1 MESVLEPRKIGRL
14 SFVFPVYNEEEG
26 LPFLRRELEAWMKEQ
41 SGRMMLEIVLVN
53 DGSTDAS
60 LPFCMDWARANRCLR
75 LVSFS
80 RNFGHQAAVSAGLR
94 YATGDA
100 VVIMDADLQDPL
112 RVVPEMIR
120 RYEEGYD
127 VVYGQRRERKGET
140 AFKKASAWLFYRLL
154 RHCVHKSIPADT
166 GDFRLVSRRCV
177 DIVNAMP
184 EKQRF
189 LRGMFAWIGFPQIA
203 VPYVRDER
211 RFGTTKYPLH
221 KMLRFAWTGITSFSS
236 YPIRLVSVLG
246 LCFSLIGFAGCLYA
260 LICYAAGSAVQ
271 GWTSLLCLQALL
283 SGVVLLS
290 IGITGE
296 YVGKIFEELK
306 CRPLYLVE
314 KTFNVEEEEL
324 KR

>member
-1 MESVLEPRKIGRL
+1 MESMPEPRKLHRL
-14 SFVFPVYNEEEG
+14 SFVFPVYNEAEG
-26 LPFLRRELEAWMKEQ
+26 LPYLRQQVESWISEHESRLDLEV
-41 SGRMMLEIVLVN
+41 VLVN
-53 DGSTDAS
+53 DGSSDAS
-60 LPFCMDWARANRCLR
+60 LPFCIDWAQSDRRIR

-94 YATGDA
+94 YASGDA

-112 RVVPEMIR
+112 HVVDAMIR

-127 VVYGQRRERKGET
+127 VVYGQRQERKGET

-154 RHCVHKSIPADT
+154 RHCVHQSIPADT

-184 EKQRF
+184 EKHRF

-236 YPIRLVSVLG
+236 YPIKLVSLLG
-246 LCFSLIGFAGCLYA
+246 LGFSLLGFLGCVYA
-260 LICYAAGSAVQ
+260 LICHVAGWTVQ
-271 GWTSLLCLQALL
+271 GWTSLICLQALL
-283 SGVVLLS
+283 GGVILLA
-290 IGITGE
+290 IGITGD
-296 YVGKIFEELK
+296 YVGKMFEELK
-306 CRPLYLVE
+306 FRPLYIVE
-314 KTFNVEEEEL
+314 KTFNVDDDEL

>member
-1 MESVLEPRKIGRL
+1 METILESRKVQRL
-14 SFVFPVYNEEEG
+14 SLVFPVYNEAEG
-26 LPFLRRELEAWMKEQ
+26 LPYLRQEVEAWMKEREGQ
-41 SGRMMLEIVLVN
+41 MEMEVVLVN

-60 LPFCMDWARANRCLR
+60 LPFCIDWARDDARIR

-100 VVIMDADLQDPL
+100 VVVMDADLQDPL
-112 RVVPEMIR
+112 HVIPEMIR

-140 AFKKASAWLFYRLL
+140 VFKKASAWLFYRLL
-154 RHCVHKSIPADT
+154 RYCVHKSIPADT

-184 EKQRF
+184 EKHRF

-211 RFGTTKYPLH
+211 RFGSTKYPLH

-236 YPIRLVSVLG
+236 YPIKLVSLLG
-246 LCFSLIGFAGCLYA
+246 LCFSLLGFAGCLYA
-260 LICYAAGSAVQ
+260 LICYMAGWTVQ
-271 GWTSLLCLQALL
+271 GWTSLICLQALMG
-283 SGVVLLS
+283 GVILLA
-290 IGITGE
+290 IGISGD

-306 CRPLYLVE
+306 FRPLYLVE
-314 KTFNVEEEEL
+314 KTFNVHEEDL